1 MSKRFAV
8 TLIALAFIG
17 GLLVADL
24 WHHNTAAY
32 AQEGKDSKTPK
43 WQHGLMLR
51 ARKGDEDNFTKDTK
65 RFGVEV
71 FEDANNGN
79 VVYITETGSIA
90 VVKK

>member
-1 MSKRFAV
+1 MSKRVA
-8 TLIALAFIG
+8 TILIALAFITG
-17 GLLVADL
+17 LVASDL
-24 WHHNTAAY
+24 WRHEVY
-32 AQEGKDSKTPK
+32 AQEGKESKTPR

-79 VVYITETGSIA
+79 LVYITESGSIA

>member
-24 WHHNTAAY
+24 WHHNPAY

-65 RFGVEV
+65 RYGVEV
-71 FEDANNGN
+71 FTGTNNGN
-79 VVYITETGSIA
+79 QIYISETGSIA